1 MSLCDNEGE
10 IQMKNNEFEY
20 KDETVEG
27 AIAQGL
33 LDLGLTEEEADIEV
47 LSEGG
52 VFKKATVKVSP
63 KAKESVQEEEEAVEE
78 VTVEI
83 TPEEEVDFKNLDP
96 ELVEQVKEKAY
107 QFVKGLIE
115 IMGVDCEVSAKVTD
129 EAIVI
134 SIDGPEAR
142 IIIGRR
148 GDVLDAI
155 QFLSLTI
162 GNKEHRSFARVT
174 VDSENYRTKRAE
186 SLKRVA
192 ENYSKK
198 ATKYGEIVELEPMNP
213 FERRVI
219 HTTLKDDKSVVT
231 RSEGEGRDRHIIII
245 PLDEEGNEITKRQRN
260 TRSGSYGNYGGD
272 SGNYGTST
280 DFRRKGAGRMKT
292 YGGPKKRF

>member
-1 MSLCDNEGE
+1 
-10 IQMKNNEFEY
+10 MKNNDYEY

-33 LDLGLTEEEADIEV
+33 LDLGLTEEEADIEI

-63 KAKESVQEEEEAVEE
+63 KAKEETPEEESEE

-83 TPEEEVDFKNLDP
+83 TSEDEVDFKSLDP
-96 ELVEQVKEKAY
+96 ELVEQVKEKAF

-115 IMGVDCEVSAKVTD
+115 IMGVDCEVSVKVTD

-134 SIDGPEAR
+134 SVDGPEAR

-155 QFLSLTI
+155 QFLALTI

-174 VDSENYRTKRAE
+174 VDAENYRAKRAE

-198 ATKYGEIVELEPMNP
+198 AIKYGEIVELEPMNP

-260 TRSGSYGNYGGD
+260 TRSGSYGSYND
-272 SGNYGTST
+272 SGNYGTSS